1 MTIVIIVLAVIL
13 VLGSALWVLP
23 SPREKSQMAM
33 RREAMLKGLQVK
45 LTKVKDLEYPGEEL
59 HCIAYRLARKREQG
73 LKAQA
78 WMVYRDKEGGEK
90 GHEEFRIPGWNYDLS
105 EGKHRFKNV
114 SEISALLTAL
124 PVDVI
129 AVQSTGAALSVYW
142 NERGE
147 LEDVTTILDVLG
159 GFQRL

>member
-45 LTKVKDLEYPGEEL
+45 LTKVKDLECPGEEL

-78 WMVYRDKEGGEK
+78 WMLYRHAEGD
-90 GHEEFRIPGWNYDLS
+90 EELQVPGWSYDLS
-105 EGKHRFKNV
+105 EGKYRFKNV
-114 SEISALLTAL
+114 PEISALLNAL
-124 PVDVI
+124 PADVI
-129 AVQSTGAALSVYW
+129 AVQCTGAALSVYW

-147 LEDVTTILDVLG
+147 IENVTTILDVLSS
-159 GFQRL
+159 FQRL

>member
-23 SPREKSQMAM
+23 SPREKNQMVM
-33 RREAMLKGLQVK
+33 RREAMSKGLQVK
-45 LTKVKDLEYPGEEL
+45 LTKVKDLDEPGEEL
-59 HCIAYRLARKREQG
+59 HCIAYRLARKREHG

-78 WMVYRDKEGGEK
+78 WMLYRRAEGDDELQ
-90 GHEEFRIPGWNYDLS
+90 IPGWNYELS

-114 SEISALLTAL
+114 QEISELLAAL
-124 PVDVI
+124 PADVI
-129 AVQSTGAALSVYW
+129 AVQATGAALSVYW

-147 LEDVTTILDVLG
+147 IDDVASILDVLS
-159 GFQRL
+159 GFQSL

>member
-1 MTIVIIVLAVIL
+1 MTIFIIVLAVIL

-33 RREAMLKGLQVK
+33 RREAMSKGLLVK
-45 LTKVKDLEYPGEEL
+45 LTKVKDLEQPGEKL

-78 WMVYRDKEGGEK
+78 WMLYRHAEGDDKLQ
-90 GHEEFRIPGWNYDLS
+90 IPGWIYDLS
-105 EGKHRFKNV
+105 EGKHRFENV
-114 SEISALLTAL
+114 QSVLELLTAL
-124 PVDVI
+124 PADVI
-129 AVQSTGAALSVYW
+129 AVQATGAALSVYW
-142 NERGE
+142 KERGE
-147 LEDVTTILDVLG
+147 IENVTTILDVLN